1 VCLSLVNNNTCLFN
15 RIAPAYGLYY
25 KSQKKRYLKVLDD
38 VKNELDITRY
48 QKIIDVG
55 CGTGALCSVLYQ
67 KGLSVTG
74 VDTAQKMLKIA
85 RNNSK
90 NTNINFIEANVLE
103 RLPFEDKYF
112 DISIASYVAHGL
124 KEHQRKRM
132 YAEMTR
138 IAKHR
143 VIIYDYNGN
152 RSLLTTIA
160 EWMER
165 GDYFNFI
172 KNAEFEMN
180 NCVVEKKKCFS
191 EVKVINV
198 DVQAAWYIC
207 TPA

>member
-1 VCLSLVNNNTCLFN
+1 LVNNNNIRLFN
-15 RIAPAYGLYY
+15 LIAPAYGLYY

-38 VKNELDITRY
+38 IKDELDITRY
-48 QKIIDVG
+48 QKIIDIG
-55 CGTGALCSVLYQ
+55 CGTGALCSVLNQ

-90 NTNINFIEANVLE
+90 NTNINFIEANVLN

-124 KEHQRKRM
+124 QEHERILM
-132 YAEMTR
+132 YSEMNR
-138 IAKHR
+138 ITKHR
-143 VIIYDYNGN
+143 VIICDYNRN
-152 RSLLTTIA
+152 RSILTTIA
-160 EWMER
+160 EWMEK
-165 GDYFNFI
+165 GDYFHFI
-172 KNAEFEMN
+172 KNAELEMK
-180 NCVVEKKKCFS
+180 NCEVKKKKCFF